1 MASFCSLQLIF
12 ALLNENC
19 HLYYRLLQILIS
31 VSVLFI
37 SLYSEHNNDN
47 DWQKKNTNQ
56 TVLKISKPKK
66 NVNRN
71 TKHVITSIVTATIK
85 GGQHF
90 ILHYIELA
98 TSLW

>member
-1 MASFCSLQLIF
+1 MIM
-12 ALLNENC
+12 
-19 HLYYRLLQILIS
+19 I
-31 VSVLFI
+31 
-37 SLYSEHNNDN
+37 
-47 DWQKKNTNQ
+47 WQKKNTNQ

-85 GGQHF
+85 ECRHF
-90 ILHYIELA
+90 FLHYIELE